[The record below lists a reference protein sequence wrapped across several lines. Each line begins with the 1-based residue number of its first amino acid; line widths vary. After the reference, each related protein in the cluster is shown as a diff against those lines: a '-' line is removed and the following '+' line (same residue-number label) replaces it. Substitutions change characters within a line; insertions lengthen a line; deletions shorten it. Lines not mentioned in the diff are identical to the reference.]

1 MKKILLIVRKLFRL
15 FHISFQL
22 KKKSQRHRNEKIF
35 MNNIQ
40 YFFNI
45 GYLKWS
51 STVISYLS
59 IYGHISFSSSFSFLI
74 LRTAKKVTPAAGII
88 RIKKNANPPTSMA
101 P

>member
-45 GYLKWS
+45 GYLK
-51 STVISYLS
+51 
-59 IYGHISFSSSFSFLI
+59 
-74 LRTAKKVTPAAGII
+74 
-88 RIKKNANPPTSMA
+88 
-101 P
+101 